1 MTRKQCGI
9 IFTLM
14 ALIVCV
20 GVLSARLNKDG
31 LTDPTDLASVLSQ
44 QGDKDVE
51 DVMSTQ
57 EFFYGKRLEKE
68 QNDQQ
73 FIEEMKSLSE
83 NPETTEDQKQKA
95 SDAIM
100 NKTELKAQEGQ
111 VELDVR
117 NKGYED
123 VLCMINDSN
132 VKVYV
137 KVSEELTIEEAAS
150 IKKTVEDIT
159 SMNEVSIDTL
169 K

>member
-1 MTRKQCGI
+1 MTRKQGGI

-31 LTDPTDLASVLSQ
+31 LTDPMDLSSVLSQ
-44 QGDKDVE
+44 QSDSDAE
-51 DVMSTQ
+51 EAMSTQ

-73 FIEEMKSLSE
+73 FIEEMRGLSE
-83 NPETTEDQKQKA
+83 NPETSEEQKQKA
-95 SDAIM
+95 NDAIM
-100 NKTELKAQEGQ
+100 KKTELKAQEGQ
-111 VELDVR
+111 VELDIR

-123 VLCMINDSN
+123 VLCMVNDNN

-137 KVSEELTIEEAAS
+137 KIKEDLTIEEAAS

-159 SMNEVSIDTL
+159 TMNDISIDAL

>member
-123 VLCMINDSN
+123 VLCMINDNN

-137 KVSEELTIEEAAS
+137 KISEELTIEEAAS

-159 SMNEVSIDTL
+159 SINEVSIDTL